1 MIGFSYRTY
10 VSAACLCVTGV
21 TDTPTYGNG
30 VPESTNKKK
39 PVIFHDI
46 YNDIKSDVGRGF
58 S

>member
-1 MIGFSYRTY
+1 M
-10 VSAACLCVTGV
+10 CVTGV

-30 VPESTNKKK
+30 VPESTRKKK

-46 YNDIKSDVGRGF
+46 YNDIKSDVGSGL

>member
-1 MIGFSYRTY
+1 MIGFTYRTY

-30 VPESTNKKK
+30 EPESTIKKK

-46 YNDIKSDVGRGF
+46 HNDIKSDVGIGL